1 MKIRVY
7 LDLSVEEFYY
17 RTNEELFTACANFD
31 YYDFNWEFV

>member
-17 RTNEELFTACANFD
+17 ETNADLFTACANFE
-31 YYDFNWEFV
+31 YYDFN